1 MEGTRIGP
9 YEVVRALGAGGFAR
23 TWEARHT
30 VLGERA
36 CLKVGHLEADDDLLL
51 REGRILWG
59 LHHPSLPTLRDVLR
73 TEEGALC
80 LGVMMHRL
88 RMLLDVYVETEG
100 EGGGSAAVCGT
111 MCSRRVRGRD
121 RRKPFV
127 FDARSGQ
134 FDRSR

>member
-1 MEGTRIGP
+1 MFGS
-9 YEVVRALGAGGFAR
+9 AFFL
-23 TWEARHT
+23 
-30 VLGERA
+30 A
-36 CLKVGHLEADDDLLL
+36 CLGLLSFVSAMACDILGFGSEIDVHMGLFELGFDSLSAIDFKVTMEAELGCP
-51 REGRILWG
+51 RERVEG
-59 LHHPSLPTLRDVLR
+59 
-73 TEEGALC
+73 EEGELC

-121 RRKPFV
+121 RRKPLI

-134 FDRSR
+134 FDQSR

>member
-1 MEGTRIGP
+1 MEAELSCPR
-9 YEVVRALGAGGFAR
+9 
-23 TWEARHT
+23 EA
-30 VLGERA
+30 V
-36 CLKVGHLEADDDLLL
+36 
-51 REGRILWG
+51 EG
-59 LHHPSLPTLRDVLR
+59 
-73 TEEGALC
+73 EEGELC

-121 RRKPFV
+121 RRKPLV

-134 FDRSR
+134 FDQSR